1 MKKLLLFA
9 AMALTLVGCTEDY
22 KDWTVQKP
30 DTTPDPA
37 ITVSQ
42 NMTDVAPVSFTTL
55 DAYGD
60 VQLFVPT
67 YNSSATPDSV
77 TYSAVIYNADK
88 SESVEL
94 KANAEGKVSADEL
107 KTALE
112 TFYGRSAEKKSVPA
126 TFIARVYNGKM
137 VSKEVH
143 ETVLDVTIPYHT
155 KSAMKALSVPGSHQG
170 WDPANYDQALYE
182 QDPENNPNVFTGY
195 VYLDAGTQFKF
206 TTGSWAENWG
216 TEDGKTL
223 VPGAPNASVA
233 ESGCY
238 FITVDLNKLEF
249 TTELRNWSI
258 VGDGVGDTDLDL
270 VYSAKNG
277 VYYVTH
283 DFNGTGYY
291 KFRVNHQ
298 DEITYGYDWFAEP
311 TDLIQNGFKIP
322 VPGTGVYSI
331 TLTFADGYP
340 VIEVIEGSDINK
352 FPPYVYFIG
361 ATDGWKNAEQK
372 LALVDPAGIYTGYL
386 YCADPNGW
394 GNKFKFQREAGNWDT
409 QINAEGM
416 TFEGDFADAGDD
428 DKNFA
433 AANGE
438 GVYYVTLNL
447 SKKTIKAEKVNN
459 MNLVGSF
466 NGWNQADDN
475 QQMTWDAENYCFV
488 MTGAQVTDAG
498 WKFTINNSWDVNLG
512 SNDTTEPSSV
522 IDDLVANGKN
532 IGVVGSTI
540 KLYPTRKTSDKIYCT
555 VE

>member
-1 MKKLLLFA
+1 
-9 AMALTLVGCTEDY
+9 MALTLVGCTEDY
-22 KDWTVQKP
+22 KDWMVQKP
-30 DTTPDPA
+30 DTTPDEA
-37 ITVSQ
+37 ISVSQ
-42 NMTDVAPVSFTTL
+42 NITDVAPVSFTTL

-94 KANAEGKVSADEL
+94 KANAEGKVSASEL

-112 TFYGRSAEKKSVPA
+112 TFYGRNSEKKSVPA
-126 TFIARVYNGKM
+126 TFIARVHNGKM
-137 VSKEVH
+137 VSKEIH
-143 ETVLDVTIPYHT
+143 EAVLDITIPYHT
-155 KSAMKALSVPGSHQG
+155 KSAYKALSVPGSHQG
-170 WDPANYDQALYE
+170 WDPTNYDQAIYE
-182 QDPENNPNVFTGY
+182 TDPENNPNVFTGY

-223 VPGAPNASVA
+223 VPNANNASVA

-340 VIEVIEGSDINK
+340 VIEVIEGRDISK

-416 TFEGDFADAGDD
+416 TFDGGFSDSGDS
-428 DKNFA
+428 DKNIQA
-433 AANGE
+433 ASE
-438 GVYYVTLNL
+438 GVYYVTLDL
-447 SKKTIKAEKVNN
+447 KKKSIKAVLVEK
-459 MNLVGSF
+459 MGIIGDF
-466 NGWNQADDN
+466 NSWGGDVD
-475 QQMTWDAENYCFV
+475 MTWNAAEYCFEA
-488 MTGAQVTDAG
+488 TNAGVTAAG
-498 WKFTINNSWDVNLG
+498 WKFRMNADWAVNLG
-512 SNDTTEPSSV
+512 SNDSTEPST
-522 IDDLVANGKN
+522 ILDDLVANGKN
-532 IGVVGSTI
+532 IGVVGNTI
-540 KLYPTRKTSDKIYCT
+540 KLYPTRKTSEKIYCT

>member
-1 MKKLLLFA
+1 MKKILLFA
-9 AMALTLVGCTEDY
+9 AMALTMVGCTEDY
-22 KDWTVQKP
+22 KDWLVQKP

-67 YNSSATPDSV
+67 YESSSNPDSV
-77 TYSAVIYNADK
+77 TYTAVIYNADK
-88 SESVEL
+88 SDNVEL

-223 VPGAPNASVA
+223 VPGASNASVA
-233 ESGCY
+233 EAGCY
-238 FITVDLNKLEF
+238 YITVDLNKLEY
-249 TTELRNWSI
+249 TMELRNWSI
-258 VGDGVGDTDLDL
+258 VGDGVGDTDIDL
-270 VYSAKNG
+270 AFSQKNG
-277 VYYVTH
+277 VFFVTH
-283 DFNGTGYY
+283 EFNGTGYY
-291 KFRVNHQ
+291 KFRVNHK
-298 DEITYGYDWFAEP
+298 DDINYGFDWFAEP

-361 ATDGWKNAEQK
+361 ATDGWKNAEQR
-372 LALVDPAGIYTGYL
+372 LVLTDGSGVYTGYL

-409 QINAEGM
+409 QVNAEGM
-416 TFEGDFADAGDD
+416 TFEGDFAAAGDD
-428 DKNFA
+428 DKNMA
-433 AANGE
+433 AMSE
-438 GVYYVTLNL
+438 GVYFVTLDL
-447 SKKTIKAEKVNN
+447 KKKNIKATKIEY
-459 MNLVGSF
+459 MGITGDYC
-466 NGWNQADDN
+466 GWNEGVE
-475 QQMTWDAENYCFV
+475 MTWNATDYCYEL
-488 MTGAQVTDAG
+488 TGAGVNDKG
-498 WKFTINNSWDVNLG
+498 WKFRANGMTDPDWKINLG
-512 SNDTTEPSSV
+512 SNDTTEPSP
-522 IDDLVANGKN
+522 ILDDLVGNGKN

-540 KLYPTRKTSDKIYCT
+540 KLYPTRRTSDKIFCT